1 MAAATAAPP
10 VKNARRWSRPF
21 PAAAS
26 SVCHP
31 CSRSSRCGRSD
42 RFLAMVTSTCRAA
55 GVADAASHGGAC
67 RAAQIVYARRLP
79 STSVSVVAFLAFGW
93 QDMGLAPMAVLPR
106 EQRRGIGSA
115 LVRAGLDRCKQS
127 GFSAAVV
134 LGHPAYYPR
143 FGFTPASRFAIKSE
157 YDVPDEAFMA
167 LEFEPGILH
176 D

>member
-1 MAAATAAPP
+1 MHIRPERPADLAAVRTVNLAAFETRVEADLVDALRRREETLISLVAEHNGLVVGHILFSP
-10 VKNARRWSRPF
+10 VTLSGH
-21 PAAAS
+21 PA
-26 SVCHP
+26 
-31 CSRSSRCGRSD
+31 
-42 RFLAMVTSTCRAA
+42 LK
-55 GVADAASHGGAC
+55 
-67 RAAQIVYARRLP
+67 I
-79 STSVSVVAFLAFGW
+79 
-93 QDMGLAPMAVLPR
+93 MGLAPMAVLPS

-176 D
+176 DKSGTVCYHPAFADV